1 MGLRSLDKLGMT
13 RKRDGTEIP
22 RQARDDKEEEWGL
35 RSLDKL
41 GMTRK
46 REGGRLGDLKGVF
59 GVKIRLIIVIAES
72 PSYLILSQLRQCDVR
87 VHSHPK

>member
-1 MGLRSLDKLGMT
+1 MGLRSFDRLRMT

-46 REGGRLGDLKGVF
+46 RDGGASGGFEGGF
-59 GVKIRLIIVIAES
+59 GGEN
-72 PSYLILSQLRQCDVR
+72 
-87 VHSHPK
+87 